1 MFATLTTSMVVMSCL
16 GCAGQKANDSDI
28 IRINLEPASADRPF
42 AQSDAFDDPF
52 EGFAAAGFRLPPADD
67 GASLRTWS
75 PRDTEARFRAMDLA
89 TPSPIRFEQDP
100 ALSAEV
106 TFAAS
111 SLQTG
116 LGFDF
121 QVSPRA
127 LIQRS
132 RSGENIANMGGE
144 IRIGQGLADRDLR
157 ATHTKAPSWY
167 FFVGTD
173 NEALIW
179 NFADKQSL
187 GGVALRDQATV
198 GDLQAGLAWS
208 IGSFGQTSFGLVERK
223 LSYSDIAGDH
233 DVSTR
238 ERFAALSVT
247 FQK

>member
-1 MFATLTTSMVVMSCL
+1 MVVMSCL
-16 GCAGQKANDSDI
+16 GCTGPKPDDADI
-28 IRINLEPASADRPF
+28 VRINLEPASADRPF
-42 AQSDAFDDPF
+42 AQSTTFDDPF
-52 EGFAAAGFRLPPADD
+52 EGFAAAGFRLPPKA
-67 GASLRTWS
+67 GNEASLKTWS

-89 TPSPIRFEQDP
+89 TPSPIRFARDE
-100 ALSAEV
+100 ALSAGV

-111 SLQTG
+111 GVQTG

-132 RSGENIANMGGE
+132 RSGENIANLGGE

-157 ATHTKAPSWY
+157 ATNTKAPSWY
-167 FFVGTD
+167 FFVGAD